1 MGIEPRTI
9 PACCY
14 STELTRN
21 ADPDRID
28 FINTYLGNNGGVA
41 DKDIDKHMIVFY
53 QAIYG
58 LRANDLSK
66 FAPPKKAETYQR
78 SGGEYYTAYFEL
90 TGKLLP
96 DTTKSPAITPHIDK
110 TWHVITALPD
120 LDEGSQLEQ
129 EYNIQAAMFW
139 GLLTGMVEFTRTP
152 CKELYSLRFER
163 QKDEMIVSN
172 GTECDNLYEVLDSLT
187 ISPMNVSR
195 IRAQV
200 AKTIARERAEK
211 RPVHQALLRKRLD
224 SFELPEF
231 PRPEGTDPTRTIF
244 DIPMLMQRSKPVDEY
259 QVDEIVRLMETIFKE
274 IRNYLTGY
282 FTGDD
287 LSEYYG
293 KLIYRQFKTFL
304 AHIVEEKELS
314 AQAIARQ
321 AELSTG
327 RRAAS
332 ERGCAPVVQHLQRRP
347 VPLPAPADPGGAGGE
362 LHERPGR
369 RAGAG
374 LQAAPGLTGPGQ
386 GLRERQNKTA
396 PGGMPGAERG

>member
-1 MGIEPRTI
+1 M
-9 PACCY
+9 
-14 STELTRN
+14 
-21 ADPDRID
+21 
-28 FINTYLGNNGGVA
+28 A

-96 DTTKSPAITPHIDK
+96 DTTKSPAITPPIDK

-321 AELSTG
+321 AELD
-327 RRAAS
+327 RAAGLPLS
-332 ERGCAPVVQHLQRRP
+332 ED
-347 VPLPAPADPGGAGGE
+347 VPLWFNIYNDDLFRSLLQLTREELEENYMSARADE
-362 LHERPGR
+362 LER
-369 RAGAG
+369 ACKQ
-374 LQAAPGLTGPGQ
+374 LQD
-386 GLRERQNKTA
+386 
-396 PGGMPGAERG
+396 